1 MLERSRMGDDR
12 HRLRGQVYPGWAEG
26 SCHAIEGSAEWR
38 VMRRGSL
45 CILTAAL
52 PVALLSTQAL
62 GQEDAA
68 LIKEAGAKYQK
79 NCMGC
84 HQPPD
89 RRFATDRAWIGQ
101 IRETA

>member
-1 MLERSRMGDDR
+1 M
-12 HRLRGQVYPGWAEG
+12 
-26 SCHAIEGSAEWR
+26 
-38 VMRRGSL
+38 
-45 CILTAAL
+45 LTAAM

-62 GQEDAA
+62 AQGEGAA
-68 LIKEAGAKYQK
+68 LITEAGAKYQK